1 MILLCV
7 FFIIT
12 RGILGAECAGW
23 MSGDKILD
31 LVLYVFSSMWMPI
44 SINIM
49 IEKKNRS
56 KASSDMHA
64 DWNAG
69 ICWYYVG

>member
-1 MILLCV
+1 
-7 FFIIT
+7 
-12 RGILGAECAGW
+12 